1 MQIVLIILQCYEN
14 DDYFYYPYHFGDTW
28 QSFETDMFNLVNAK
42 VLDLM
47 F

>member
-14 DDYFYYPYHFGDTW
+14 DYFYYPYYCGDTW

-42 VLDLM
+42 VLHLM

>member
-1 MQIVLIILQCYEN
+1 MVLIILQCYEN
-14 DDYFYYPYHFGDTW
+14 NYYFYYPYYCEDMW

-42 VLDLM
+42 VLYLM